1 METLENENRQVA
13 EQKFR
18 VNQELE
24 ANREKLMEEQR
35 GDVIVTE
42 ENTELHEKIRLLS
55 RKMTSGVL
63 RVTVH
68 RAELTIDTEM
78 FGKMD
83 PFVIFEMKQ
92 SGNM

>member
-42 ENTELHEKIRLLS
+42 VNSELHEKIRLLS

-83 PFVIFEMKQ
+83 PFVIFEMK
-92 SGNM
+92 